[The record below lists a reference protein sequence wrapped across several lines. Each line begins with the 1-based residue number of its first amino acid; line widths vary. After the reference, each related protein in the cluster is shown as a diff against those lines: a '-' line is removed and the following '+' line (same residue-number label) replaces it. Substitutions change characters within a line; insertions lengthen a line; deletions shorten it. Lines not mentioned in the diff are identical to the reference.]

1 MTDAI
6 STSAPNSE
14 PASVPT
20 SGTDAVLVQ
29 KSLRTL
35 AQIDIEADRLHKI
48 NTALGYVIDQLLKEV
63 DDDDE
68 QAVGALQALS
78 IIHGELGQRIRFV
91 AELSYLSHN
100 QLQKQEV
107 AS

>member
-29 KSLRTL
+29 KALHSLT
-35 AQIDIEADRLHKI
+35 QICEESTRLHHV
-48 NTALGYVIDQLLKEV
+48 NTALGYVIDQLRKDV

-78 IIHGELGQRIRFV
+78 IIHGELGQQIYHV
-91 AELSYLSHN
+91 SMLADLSRRP
-100 QLQKQEV
+100 LQKQGV